1 MFATL
6 KQVVGENWHWRRQV
20 WNLAKIDLVKT
31 YRGAALGKIWLFA
44 KPAVYILVFWVAL
57 KFGLR
62 SSSDVNGKPFL
73 LWLAA
78 GVFPWF
84 FMSDMITTGSDVYRR
99 YPYLVNRIKFPLSLI
114 STFYTLSLLIIFACM
129 MAFTIVVAL
138 LTGVH
143 LGRYMLQ
150 LPLVMVFMFLFW
162 VAWSMA
168 LSPLSAISR
177 DFSNLLKTLGT
188 QFFWLSG
195 ILFDISGWPRTARL
209 VASFN
214 PVTWVV
220 QSVRDCFIYN
230 KWFFTDWES
239 FLPFLFVLLIFV
251 VLALHNYHRLYME
264 VPDVL

>member
-129 MAFTIVVAL
+129 MAFTTVVAL

-188 QFFWLSG
+188 PFFWLSG

-214 PVTWVV
+214 RSHGSCSRCVT
-220 QSVRDCFIYN
+220 
-230 KWFFTDWES
+230 
-239 FLPFLFVLLIFV
+239 
-251 VLALHNYHRLYME
+251 ALSTTNGSSRIGSRSCRSCSC
-264 VPDVL
+264 

>member
-188 QFFWLSG
+188 PFFWLSG

-239 FLPFLFVLLIFV
+239 FLPFLFVLLSFV

>member
-1 MFATL
+1 MFRTL
-6 KQVVGENWHWRRQV
+6 RQLCAENWQWRRQV

-31 YRGAALGKIWLFA
+31 YRGAALGKIWLFV

-57 KFGLR
+57 EFGLR
-62 SSSDVNGKPFL
+62 SSSDVNGKPYL
-73 LWLAA
+73 LWLSA

-84 FMSDMITTGSDVYRR
+84 FMSDMISTGSDVYRR

-114 STFYTLSLLIIFACM
+114 STFYTLSLLIIFSCM
-129 MAFTIVVAL
+129 MGFTIVVCAICGIMPSVYL
-138 LTGVH
+138 
-143 LGRYMLQ
+143 LQ
-150 LPLVMVFMFLFW
+150 LPLVMAFMFVFW
-162 VAWSMA
+162 VSWSMA

-188 QFFWLSG
+188 PFFWLSG
-195 ILFDISGWPRTARL
+195 ILFDIGHWPRAARL

-220 QSVRDCFIYN
+220 QSVRDCFVYDR
-230 KWFFTDWES
+230 WFWADPES
-239 FLPFLFVLLIFV
+239 FLPFLAMLLVFVL
-251 VLALHNYHRLYME
+251 LALHNYGRLYTE